1 MTASG
6 IAGIINYNINGLGG
20 GDKIVVKY
28 VATTFT
34 VRIRG
39 GEGDDRITG
48 ISDRKIAAVGDEGD
62 DVIRL
67 SARGSVSAFG
77 TPGSDKLTL
86 DSVFDFGVAV
96 LLQNLPST
104 EPDGKKDFLDCK
116 NVLKSV
122 AYISPRMGT
131 LPSTVIS

>member
-1 MTASG
+1 
-6 IAGIINYNINGLGG
+6 
-20 GDKIVVKY
+20 
-28 VATTFT
+28 
-34 VRIRG
+34 
-39 GEGDDRITG
+39 
-48 ISDRKIAAVGDEGD
+48 
-62 DVIRL
+62 
-67 SARGSVSAFG
+67 VSAFG

-122 AYISPRMGT
+122 AYISPKDGDT
-131 LPSTVIS
+131 AVHCHKLKTGQYP